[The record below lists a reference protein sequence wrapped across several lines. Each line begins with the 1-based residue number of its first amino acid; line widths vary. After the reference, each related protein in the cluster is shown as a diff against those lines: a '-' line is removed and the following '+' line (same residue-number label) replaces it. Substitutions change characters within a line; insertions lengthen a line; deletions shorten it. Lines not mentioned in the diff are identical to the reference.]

1 MSEQTTQEQIVEMDI
16 NLLRTFKDHPFK
28 VTADYP
34 MIQLKESIENCG
46 ILTPLLVRPL
56 KDGSYEII
64 SGHRRKHA
72 AKMLGLKTVPVII
85 RKMGY
90 DDAIVTMVDAN
101 LQRDIILPS
110 EKAFAYKMKYEAMRR
125 NIKKKKLH
133 PEDEY
138 SNSLIGKRTVEI
150 LSEEGFDSPK
160 QIQRYLKIA
169 DMIPEMLEKL
179 DYGLISFHPAFE
191 IAFLKPN
198 EQRMLLDAMDYA
210 QSAPSVSQA
219 QRIKKLSQMNK
230 LTLEAM
236 QNILSEVKKGDLER
250 VAFKSGQLRQFFPR
264 DWTVDQMKQEILK
277 ILNEHM
283 KQEYKNLEVNGGK
296 DHV

>member
-34 MIQLKESIENCG
+34 LIQLKESIENCG

-72 AKMLGLKTVPVII
+72 AQMLGLKTVPVII

-138 SNSLIGKRTVEI
+138 SNSLIGKRRI
-150 LSEEGFDSPK
+150 CLRSLSTL
-160 QIQRYLKIA
+160 QRKI
-169 DMIPEMLEKL
+169 
-179 DYGLISFHPAFE
+179 
-191 IAFLKPN
+191 N
-198 EQRMLLDAMDYA
+198 
-210 QSAPSVSQA
+210 
-219 QRIKKLSQMNK
+219 
-230 LTLEAM
+230 
-236 QNILSEVKKGDLER
+236 
-250 VAFKSGQLRQFFPR
+250 LRR
-264 DWTVDQMKQEILK
+264 YWKTRR
-277 ILNEHM
+277 
-283 KQEYKNLEVNGGK
+283 
-296 DHV
+296 

>member
-16 NLLRTFKDHPFK
+16 NLLRTFKNHPFK

-72 AKMLGLKTVPVII
+72 AQMLGLKTVPVII

-101 LQRDIILPS
+101 LQRDILLPS

-138 SNSLIGKRTVEI
+138 SNSLIRKENSRDPQRRRI
-150 LSEEGFDSPK
+150 RQSKADSE
-160 QIQRYLKIA
+160 
-169 DMIPEMLEKL
+169 IPE
-179 DYGLISFHPAFE
+179 DCRYDT
-191 IAFLKPN
+191 
-198 EQRMLLDAMDYA
+198 RDA
-210 QSAPSVSQA
+210 
-219 QRIKKLSQMNK
+219 
-230 LTLEAM
+230 
-236 QNILSEVKKGDLER
+236 
-250 VAFKSGQLRQFFPR
+250 
-264 DWTVDQMKQEILK
+264 
-277 ILNEHM
+277 
-283 KQEYKNLEVNGGK
+283 
-296 DHV
+296 

>member
-34 MIQLKESIENCG
+34 LIQLKESIENCG

-72 AKMLGLKTVPVII
+72 AQMLGLKTVPVII

-133 PEDEY
+133 PEDEEDEY

-230 LTLEAM
+230 LTLEA
-236 QNILSEVKKGDLER
+236 I
-250 VAFKSGQLRQFFPR
+250 AFKSGQLRQFFPR